1 MTKDEAKHKLRK
13 EGYNVVDDNSVVTVL
28 IPVDASVPKTVKEIE
43 EKLKTYGYES
53 SFAVKQVTDSKAIES
68 QSVGDDEDN
77 LSSDEAAEEAT
88 IVSEDVTASAD
99 AADASDD
106 DVNSDDQATEN
117 IEDKEDNGGEI
128 EYFDEDDSDMLLTE
142 EAVQFSLD
150 DFGLDY

>member
-43 EKLKTYGYES
+43 DKLKTYGYEA
-53 SFAVKQVTDSKAIES
+53 SFAVKQVSDAAASQGADVNDDSEDEVYEEES
-68 QSVGDDEDN
+68 VPASAE
-77 LSSDEAAEEAT
+77 EETAEEASIEEEPSKQT
-88 IVSEDVTASAD
+88 DEAD
-99 AADASDD
+99 
-106 DVNSDDQATEN
+106 
-117 IEDKEDNGGEI
+117 DKEDDNGGNI

-142 EAVQFSLD
+142 DAVQFSLD

>member
-43 EKLKTYGYES
+43 DKLKAYGYEA
-53 SFAVKQVTDSKAIES
+53 SFAVKQVADGKAMES
-68 QSVGDDEDN
+68 
-77 LSSDEAAEEAT
+77 
-88 IVSEDVTASAD
+88 ASAD
-99 AADASDD
+99 SEDDLPLDESD
-106 DVNSDDQATEN
+106 EN
-117 IEDKEDNGGEI
+117 ISDADENTDATKESEAPALDVPEADSEDDKPDKEEDNGGEI

>member
-28 IPVDASVPKTVKEIE
+28 IPVDASVAKTVKEIE
-43 EKLKTYGYES
+43 DKLKAYGYEA
-53 SFAVKQVTDSKAIES
+53 SFAVKQVADGKAMES
-68 QSVGDDEDN
+68 
-77 LSSDEAAEEAT
+77 
-88 IVSEDVTASAD
+88 ASAD
-99 AADASDD
+99 SEDDLPLDESD
-106 DVNSDDQATEN
+106 EN
-117 IEDKEDNGGEI
+117 ISDADENTDATKESEAPALDVPEANSGDDKPGKEEDNGGEI

>member
-43 EKLKTYGYES
+43 DKLKTYGYEA
-53 SFAVKQVTDSKAIES
+53 SFAVKQVSDAAASQGADVNDDSEDEVFEEESVPASAEEETAEEEASIEEEPS
-68 QSVGDDEDN
+68 KQT
-77 LSSDEAAEEAT
+77 DEA
-88 IVSEDVTASAD
+88 D
-99 AADASDD
+99 
-106 DVNSDDQATEN
+106 
-117 IEDKEDNGGEI
+117 DKEDDNGGNI

-142 EAVQFSLD
+142 DAVQFSLD

>member
-28 IPVDASVPKTVKEIE
+28 IPVDASVAKTVKEIE
-43 EKLKTYGYES
+43 DKLKAYGYEA
-53 SFAVKQVTDSKAIES
+53 SFAVKQVADGKAMES
-68 QSVGDDEDN
+68 
-77 LSSDEAAEEAT
+77 
-88 IVSEDVTASAD
+88 ASAD
-99 AADASDD
+99 SEDDLPLDESDETISDADENTDVTKGLEAPALDVPEADSGDD
-106 DVNSDDQATEN
+106 KPGKE
-117 IEDKEDNGGEI
+117 EDNGGEI

>member
-43 EKLKTYGYES
+43 DKLKTYGYEA
-53 SFAVKQVTDSKAIES
+53 SFAVKQVSDAAASQGADVNEDPEDEVFEEESVPASAEEETAEETSVEEEPSK
-68 QSVGDDEDN
+68 QT
-77 LSSDEAAEEAT
+77 DEA
-88 IVSEDVTASAD
+88 D
-99 AADASDD
+99 
-106 DVNSDDQATEN
+106 
-117 IEDKEDNGGEI
+117 DKEDDNGGNI

-142 EAVQFSLD
+142 DAVQFSLD